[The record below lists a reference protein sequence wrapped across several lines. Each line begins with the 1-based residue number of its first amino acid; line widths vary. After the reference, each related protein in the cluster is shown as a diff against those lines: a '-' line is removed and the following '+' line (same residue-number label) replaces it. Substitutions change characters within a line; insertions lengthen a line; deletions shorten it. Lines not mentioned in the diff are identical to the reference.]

1 MARIKRT
8 ELIDLRS
15 IPKGTGY
22 VQVDLETITKYMR
35 ELNGLRMFKMAT
47 LQAHQD
53 MVDVGRSIAGD
64 SRAPYIGGVED
75 VVEFSEQ
82 WADDPRQWSV
92 ESDDDNMLVD
102 EATDIYWSPEDN
114 DWVPEDENLIYV
126 DESDSVYSDK
136 SIRHELNDRLDEEDA
151 IEQVAYDSQIKS
163 PNTHWQDGSDG
174 NSDMRVKDD
183 LNSWNE

>member
-1 MARIKRT
+1 
-8 ELIDLRS
+8 
-15 IPKGTGY
+15 
-22 VQVDLETITKYMR
+22 ITKYMR

-53 MVDVGRSIAGD
+53 MVDVGRSITGD

-82 WADDPRQWSV
+82 WSDDPRPRQWSV
-92 ESDDDNMLVD
+92 ESDDDTMLVD
-102 EATDIYWSPEDN
+102 ESTDIYWSPEDN
-114 DWVPEDENLIYV
+114 DWVPEDENLM
-126 DESDSVYSDK
+126 
-136 SIRHELNDRLDEEDA
+136 HEVNDRLDEEDA

>member
-53 MVDVGRSIAGD
+53 MVDVGRSITGD

-82 WADDPRQWSV
+82 WADDPRQWTVGSG
-92 ESDDDNMLVD
+92 DDTMLVD
-102 EATDIYWSPEDN
+102 ESTDIYWSPEDN
-114 DWVPEDENLIYV
+114 DWVPEDENLM
-126 DESDSVYSDK
+126 
-136 SIRHELNDRLDEEDA
+136 HEVNDRLDEEDA